1 MSAVQNE
8 ILTMGTFLLNGLE
21 FGVNLLQQREVL
33 RMIPVTKLPRAAE
46 FLEGV
51 INLRGQIIPIVNLR
65 KRFGIPPKEFDKA
78 TRIINI
84 EVTDTLVVGFI
95 VDSVGQVRRMNADM
109 VEPAPPVVA
118 SVDAEY
124 VSGVGKFDGNLLIIL
139 DISKILTSGEIEQM
153 ESLA

>member
-8 ILTMGTFLLNGLE
+8 ILTMGTFLLDGSE

-33 RMIPVTKLPRAAE
+33 RMVPVTKIPRATD

-51 INLRGQIIPIVNLR
+51 INQRGRIIPVVNLR
-65 KRFGIPPKEFDKA
+65 KRFGIPSKEFDGA

-95 VDSVGQVRRMNADM
+95 VDSVGQVRRMDASM
-109 VEPAPPVVA
+109 VEPAPPVVS
-118 SVDAEY
+118 SVEAEY
-124 VSGVGKFDGNLLIIL
+124 ISGVGKFDGNLLIIL
-139 DISKILTSGEIEQM
+139 DIAKVLTSGEIEQM
-153 ESLA
+153 EHLM